1 MSRVVFSI
9 FALVIIFHVLKWFF
23 TVALPEIFRVIG
35 MLWEWLVEVVSGL
48 YSGSVTSWNALKD
61 WFAARSSKVPEA
73 GHGADQSLLDSSAAS
88 DINKE
93 AIKSQ
98 PPKTMWPF
106 GSKDTQPTAT
116 PAQRPSSIS
125 IQGAP
130 PQPLLSGV
138 SSPHHEL
145 TKTKADLF
153 RAQNQLKS
161 LEDTIKSLEVTIQ
174 NLKRDTYTLTDI
186 IRQKEHESAEL
197 LAIRRDLEQRLDT
210 AHLELSLLSKR
221 YEDASIELEKLKP
234 FAAVKTDQRRATYS
248 VSPELHKK
256 WQSILRDTSRLQVLE
271 LLGQPSEIL
280 AVSLAGAA
288 PIQLIR
294 KGVPAPRPELMQ
306 HVTNLVQGDTL
317 LKDWVRGVGR
327 TAWVYADDT
336 LAPGVIFF
344 ASESDGG
351 QVFRIFPPEC

>member
-73 GHGADQSLLDSSAAS
+73 GHGADQSLLDSPAAS

-106 GSKDTQPTAT
+106 RSKDTQPAVT
-116 PAQRPSSIS
+116 PVQRPSTIS
-125 IQGAP
+125 IGASQ
-130 PQPLLSGV
+130 PQLV
-138 SSPHHEL
+138 SAASNLNHEL
-145 TKTKADLF
+145 IKTKADLF
-153 RAQNQLKS
+153 RAHNQLKS
-161 LEDTIKSLEVTIQ
+161 LEDTIQ
-174 NLKRDTYTLTDI
+174 NLKIDTATLTHFLRD
-186 IRQKEHESAEL
+186 KEHESTEL
-197 LAIRRDLEQRLDT
+197 LALRRDLEQRLDD
-210 AHLELSLLSKR
+210 AHLEISILSKR
-221 YEDASIELEKLKP
+221 YEDASNELEKLKP

>member
-1 MSRVVFSI
+1 MSRVVFTI

-23 TVALPEIFRVIG
+23 TLALPEIFRVIG
-35 MLWEWLVEVVSGL
+35 MLWEWLVEVVAGL
-48 YSGSVTSWNALKD
+48 YSFSVSSWKALKGWIVARSGSV
-61 WFAARSSKVPEA
+61 PEE
-73 GHGADQSLLDSSAAS
+73 GHAADQSLLDSSAVS

-93 AIKSQ
+93 ANISQ
-98 PPKTMWPF
+98 TPKPMWPF
-106 GSKDTQPTAT
+106 GSKDTQPTAS
-116 PAQRPSSIS
+116 PAQRPSPIS
-125 IQGAP
+125 IGAP
-130 PQPLLSGV
+130 QPPLVPGASNLN
-138 SSPHHEL
+138 HEL

-161 LEDTIKSLEVTIQ
+161 LEDTIQK
-174 NLKRDTYTLTDI
+174 LKLDTATLTHILRD
-186 IRQKEHESAEL
+186 KEHESAEL
-197 LAIRRDLEQRLDT
+197 LALRRDLEQRLD
-210 AHLELSLLSKR
+210 AAYLEISILSKR
-221 YEDASIELEKLKP
+221 YEDASNELEKLKP

>member
-1 MSRVVFSI
+1 MCW
-9 FALVIIFHVLKWFF
+9 VISLLFGLIILFEILKWFF
-23 TVALPEIFRVIG
+23 TEALPWIFKLIGALIDLSKEVISR
-35 MLWEWLVEVVSGL
+35 LCSWSVS
-48 YSGSVTSWNALKD
+48 VWRALRA
-61 WFAARSSKVPEA
+61 WTARFGKVPESD
-73 GHGADQSLLDSSAAS
+73 HGADQSLLDSSAAS
-88 DINKE
+88 GINME
-93 AIKSQ
+93 ADSSQ
-98 PPKTMWPF
+98 PPKPMWPF
-106 GSKDTQPTAT
+106 GSKDAP
-116 PAQRPSSIS
+116 PPKSSIQSS
-125 IQGAP
+125 IGPVPIQPVSGASN
-130 PQPLLSGV
+130 L
-138 SSPHHEL
+138 HHEL

-161 LEDTIKSLEVTIQ
+161 FEDTIQK
-174 NLKRDTYTLTDI
+174 LKLDAATLTDI
-186 IRQKEHESAEL
+186 LRNKEQQSAEL
-197 LAIRRDLEQRLDT
+197 LAIRHDLEQRLDF
-210 AHLELSLLSKR
+210 AQRDLASLLKR
-221 YEDASIELEKLKP
+221 YDEVSTELEKIKP
-234 FAAVKTDQRRATYS
+234 FAAVKSDQRRMTYT

-256 WQSILRDTSRLQVLE
+256 WQSILRDTKRLQVLE
-271 LLGQPSEIL
+271 LLGQPTEIL

-294 KGVPAPRPELMQ
+294 KGVPAPRSELMQ

>member
-9 FALVIIFHVLKWFF
+9 FALVIIFHVLRWFF

-35 MLWEWLVEVVSGL
+35 MLWDWLVEVIAGL
-48 YSGSVTSWNALKD
+48 YSWSVSSWKALKQ
-61 WFAARSSKVPEA
+61 WVATRSGKVPDTV
-73 GHGADQSLLDSSAAS
+73 HGADQSLLDSSAVS

-93 AIKSQ
+93 ANISQ
-98 PPKTMWPF
+98 TPKPMWPF

-116 PAQRPSSIS
+116 PAQRPSPIS
-125 IQGAP
+125 IAAP
-130 PQPLLSGV
+130 QSPLVPGV
-138 SSPHHEL
+138 SNPHHEL

-161 LEDTIKSLEVTIQ
+161 LEDTIKRLDNDSAKMKEALNLTQHELDDSRMQREV
-174 NLKRDTYTLTDI
+174 LM
-186 IRQKEHESAEL
+186 
-197 LAIRRDLEQRLDT
+197 RDLEHQLF
-210 AHLELSLLSKR
+210 ELSSLSKR
-221 YEDASIELEKLKP
+221 YEDVSTELEKLKP

>member
-1 MSRVVFSI
+1 MSRVVFTI

-23 TVALPEIFRVIG
+23 TLAIPEIFRVIG
-35 MLWEWLVEVVSGL
+35 MLWEWLVEVVAGL
-48 YSGSVTSWNALKD
+48 YSFSVSSWKALKGWIVARSGSV
-61 WFAARSSKVPEA
+61 PEE
-73 GHGADQSLLDSSAAS
+73 GHGADQSLLDSSAVS

-93 AIKSQ
+93 ANISQ
-98 PPKTMWPF
+98 TPKPMWPF

-116 PAQRPSSIS
+116 PAQRPSPIS

-138 SSPHHEL
+138 SNPHHEL

-161 LEDTIKSLEVTIQ
+161 LEDTIKRLDNDSAKMKEALNLTQHELDDSRMQREV
-174 NLKRDTYTLTDI
+174 LM
-186 IRQKEHESAEL
+186 
-197 LAIRRDLEQRLDT
+197 RDLEHQLF
-210 AHLELSLLSKR
+210 ELSSLSKR
-221 YEDASIELEKLKP
+221 YEDVSTELEKLKP

>member
-1 MSRVVFSI
+1 M
-9 FALVIIFHVLKWFF
+9 
-23 TVALPEIFRVIG
+23 
-35 MLWEWLVEVVSGL
+35 
-48 YSGSVTSWNALKD
+48 
-61 WFAARSSKVPEA
+61 
-73 GHGADQSLLDSSAAS
+73 
-88 DINKE
+88 
-93 AIKSQ
+93 
-98 PPKTMWPF
+98 
-106 GSKDTQPTAT
+106 
-116 PAQRPSSIS
+116 
-125 IQGAP
+125 
-130 PQPLLSGV
+130 
-138 SSPHHEL
+138 
-145 TKTKADLF
+145 F

-161 LEDTIKSLEVTIQ
+161 LEDTIQS
-174 NLKRDTYTLTDI
+174 LKRDTDTLTHILRD
-186 IRQKEHESAEL
+186 KEHESAEL
-197 LAIRRDLEQRLDT
+197 LAIRRDLEQQLDT
-210 AHLELSLLSKR
+210 AHLEISLLSKR
-221 YEDASIELEKLKP
+221 YEDASNELEKLKP
-234 FAAVKTDQRRATYS
+234 FAAVKNDQRRATYS

-256 WQSILRDTSRLQVLE
+256 WQSILRDTTRLQVLE

>member
-9 FALVIIFHVLKWFF
+9 FALVIIFHVLRWFF

-35 MLWEWLVEVVSGL
+35 MLWDWLVEVIAGL
-48 YSGSVTSWNALKD
+48 YSWSVSSWKALKQ
-61 WFAARSSKVPEA
+61 WVATRSGKVPDTV
-73 GHGADQSLLDSSAAS
+73 HGADQSLLDSSAVS

-93 AIKSQ
+93 ANISQ
-98 PPKTMWPF
+98 TPKPMWPF

-116 PAQRPSSIS
+116 PAQRPSPIS

-138 SSPHHEL
+138 SNPHHEL

-161 LEDTIKSLEVTIQ
+161 LEDTIKRLDNDSAKMKEALNLTQHELDDSRMQREV
-174 NLKRDTYTLTDI
+174 LM
-186 IRQKEHESAEL
+186 
-197 LAIRRDLEQRLDT
+197 RDLEHQLF
-210 AHLELSLLSKR
+210 ELSSLSKR
-221 YEDASIELEKLKP
+221 YEDVSTELEKLKP

>member
-23 TVALPEIFRVIG
+23 TAALPEIFRVIG
-35 MLWEWLVEVVSGL
+35 TLLDWLVEVIAGL
-48 YSGSVTSWNALKD
+48 YSGSVSSWKALKG
-61 WFAARSSKVPEA
+61 WIAARSGSVPEE

-93 AIKSQ
+93 ANISQ
-98 PPKTMWPF
+98 PQKPMWPF
-106 GSKDTQPTAT
+106 GPKDTPPTISSSASPVT
-116 PAQRPSSIS
+116 PVAQNIRP
-125 IQGAP
+125 QAAP
-130 PQPLLSGV
+130 V
-138 SSPHHEL
+138 SLNAANEL

-161 LEDTIKSLEVTIQ
+161 LEDTVQELTHENAALKQELARFQQMALVLEDQIRSLE
-174 NLKRDTYTLTDI
+174 
-186 IRQKEHESAEL
+186 H
-197 LAIRRDLEQRLDT
+197 
-210 AHLELSLLSKR
+210 SLHDFASR
-221 YEDASIELEKLKP
+221 YHAVSDELEKLKP
-234 FAAVKTDQRRATYS
+234 FAAMKTDQRRMTYTVS
-248 VSPELHKK
+248 VELHKK
-256 WQSILRDTSRLQVLE
+256 WQSILRETKRLQVLE
-271 LLGQPSEIL
+271 LLGQPTEIV

-294 KGVPAPRPELMQ
+294 KGVPAPRAELMQ

-327 TAWVYADDT
+327 TAWVYSDDT

>member
-1 MSRVVFSI
+1 M
-9 FALVIIFHVLKWFF
+9 
-23 TVALPEIFRVIG
+23 
-35 MLWEWLVEVVSGL
+35 
-48 YSGSVTSWNALKD
+48 
-61 WFAARSSKVPEA
+61 
-73 GHGADQSLLDSSAAS
+73 
-88 DINKE
+88 KE
-93 AIKSQ
+93 ALDRMHRELDDSHVRREVACANLA
-98 PPKTMWPF
+98 
-106 GSKDTQPTAT
+106 DA
-116 PAQRPSSIS
+116 
-125 IQGAP
+125 
-130 PQPLLSGV
+130 LS
-138 SSPHHEL
+138 EL
-145 TKTKADLF
+145 A
-153 RAQNQLKS
+153 S
-161 LEDTIKSLEVTIQ
+161 
-174 NLKRDTYTLTDI
+174 
-186 IRQKEHESAEL
+186 
-197 LAIRRDLEQRLDT
+197 
-210 AHLELSLLSKR
+210 LSKR
-221 YEDASIELEKLKP
+221 YEDVSTELEKLKP

>member
-1 MSRVVFSI
+1 MPRVFFLL
-9 FALVIIFHVLKWFF
+9 FALIVVFHVLRWFF

-35 MLWEWLVEVVSGL
+35 LLWDWLVEVIAGL
-48 YSGSVTSWNALKD
+48 YSWSVTSWNSLKG
-61 WFAARSSKVPEA
+61 WIAARSGSALEE
-73 GHGADQSLLDSSAAS
+73 GDGADQSLLDSSAAS
-88 DINKE
+88 GINKE
-93 AIKSQ
+93 ADISQ
-98 PPKTMWPF
+98 TQKPMWPF
-106 GSKDTQPTAT
+106 GSKDTQPAAT
-116 PAQRPSSIS
+116 PALRPSPIPIGVPTIPQVS
-125 IQGAP
+125 GA
-130 PQPLLSGV
+130 SN
-138 SSPHHEL
+138 PHHEL

-161 LEDTIKSLEVTIQ
+161 LEDIVQKLTREREDLKVELYQIQNTSSNLEVH
-174 NLKRDTYTLTDI
+174 
-186 IRQKEHESAEL
+186 IRRLEHELDDYVVRYNAVSAEL
-197 LAIRRDLEQRLDT
+197 ET
-210 AHLELSLLSKR
+210 
-221 YEDASIELEKLKP
+221 LKP
-234 FAAVKTDQRRATYS
+234 FASVKTDQRRATYS

-256 WQSILRDTSRLQVLE
+256 WKSILRDTTRLQVLD
-271 LLGQPSEIL
+271 LLGQPTEIL

-306 HVTNLVQGDTL
+306 HVTNLMQGDTL

>member
-1 MSRVVFSI
+1 MCWVFS
-9 FALVIIFHVLKWFF
+9 FLFVLVLVLQLLKWFF

-35 MLWEWLVEVVSGL
+35 MLWDWLVEVIAGLFSFSVSSWKALKGWIVAR
-48 YSGSVTSWNALKD
+48 SGSV
-61 WFAARSSKVPEA
+61 PEE
-73 GHGADQSLLDSSAAS
+73 GHGADQSLLDSSAGS

-93 AIKSQ
+93 ANISQ
-98 PPKTMWPF
+98 TPKPMWPF

-116 PAQRPSSIS
+116 PAQRPSPIS
-125 IQGAP
+125 IGAL
-130 PQPLLSGV
+130 PQTPLSGA
-138 SSPHHEL
+138 SNPHHEL

-161 LEDTIKSLEVTIQ
+161 LEDTIQ
-174 NLKRDTYTLTDI
+174 NLKRDTATLKEI
-186 IRQKEHESAEL
+186 LRQKERETADFLTERHALEQQLCDARAEL
-197 LAIRRDLEQRLDT
+197 
-210 AHLELSLLSKR
+210 SSLSKR
-221 YEDASIELEKLKP
+221 YEDVSTELEKLKP

>member
-1 MSRVVFSI
+1 MSRVIFSI
-9 FALVIIFHVLKWFF
+9 FALVIIFHVFKWFF

-35 MLWEWLVEVVSGL
+35 MLWDWLVEVIAGLHSWSVSF
-48 YSGSVTSWNALKD
+48 WKALKQ
-61 WFAARSSKVPEA
+61 WVATRSGKVPEA
-73 GHGADQSLLDSSAAS
+73 VHGADQSLLDSSAVS
-88 DINKE
+88 DMNKE
-93 AIKSQ
+93 ANISQ
-98 PPKTMWPF
+98 TPKPMWPF

-116 PAQRPSSIS
+116 PAKMPSPIVNGPPTIPQVS
-125 IQGAP
+125 GASN
-130 PQPLLSGV
+130 LN
-138 SSPHHEL
+138 HEL

-161 LEDTIKSLEVTIQ
+161 LEDTIQK
-174 NLKRDTYTLTDI
+174 LKLDTATLTDI
-186 IRQKEHESAEL
+186 LRHKERESEEL
-197 LAIRRDLEQRLDT
+197 LAIRRHLEQQLDA
-210 AHLELSLLSKR
+210 AHGELASLLQRFDDVST
-221 YEDASIELEKLKP
+221 ELEILKP
-234 FAAVKTDQRRATYS
+234 FAAVKSDQRRMTYT
-248 VSPELHKK
+248 VSIELHKK
-256 WQSILRDTSRLQVLE
+256 WQSILRETKRLQVLE
-271 LLGQPSEIL
+271 LLGQPTEIL
-280 AVSLAGAA
+280 AVSLTGAA

>member
-1 MSRVVFSI
+1 
-9 FALVIIFHVLKWFF
+9 
-23 TVALPEIFRVIG
+23 

-93 AIKSQ
+93 ANISQ
-98 PPKTMWPF
+98 TSKPMWPF

-116 PAQRPSSIS
+116 PAQRPSPIS
-125 IQGAP
+125 IGAP
-130 PQPLLSGV
+130 QQSPLSGV
-138 SSPHHEL
+138 SNPHHEL

-161 LEDTIKSLEVTIQ
+161 LEDTIQS
-174 NLKRDTYTLTDI
+174 LKRDTDTLTHILRD
-186 IRQKEHESAEL
+186 KEHESAEL
-197 LAIRRDLEQRLDT
+197 LAIRRDLEQQLDT
-210 AHLELSLLSKR
+210 AHLEISLLSKR
-221 YEDASIELEKLKP
+221 YEDASNELEKLKP
-234 FAAVKTDQRRATYS
+234 FAAVKNDQRRATYS
-248 VSPELHKK
+248 VSPELHRK

-280 AVSLAGAA
+280 AVSVAGAA

>member
-9 FALVIIFHVLKWFF
+9 FALVIIFHFLRWFF

-35 MLWEWLVEVVSGL
+35 MLWDWLVEVIAGL
-48 YSGSVTSWNALKD
+48 YSWSVSSWKALKQ
-61 WFAARSSKVPEA
+61 WVATRSGKVPEA
-73 GHGADQSLLDSSAAS
+73 VHGADQSLLDSSAVS

-93 AIKSQ
+93 ANISQ
-98 PPKTMWPF
+98 PPKPMWPF

-116 PAQRPSSIS
+116 PAQRLSPIS
-125 IQGAP
+125 IGAP
-130 PQPLLSGV
+130 QQSPLSGV
-138 SSPHHEL
+138 LNPHHEL

-161 LEDTIKSLEVTIQ
+161 LEDTIQK
-174 NLKRDTYTLTDI
+174 LKLDTATLTDI
-186 IRQKEHESAEL
+186 LRHKEHETAEL
-197 LAIRRDLEQRLDT
+197 LAKRDALEHKLYDMY
-210 AHLELSLLSKR
+210 EEISSLQKR
-221 YEDASIELEKLKP
+221 YDDVSNELEKLKP

-256 WQSILRDTSRLQVLE
+256 WQSILRDTTRLQVLE

-351 QVFRIFPPEC
+351 HVFRIVPPEC

>member
-1 MSRVVFSI
+1 MSRVVFII
-9 FALVIIFHVLKWFF
+9 FSLVIIFHVLKWFF

-35 MLWEWLVEVVSGL
+35 MLWDWLVEVIAGL
-48 YSGSVTSWNALKD
+48 YSGSVSSWKALKG
-61 WFAARSSKVPEA
+61 WIAARSGSVPEE

-93 AIKSQ
+93 ANISQ
-98 PPKTMWPF
+98 PPKPMWPF

-116 PAQRPSSIS
+116 PAQRASPIFNGPPT
-125 IQGAP
+125 IQQVSGASN
-130 PQPLLSGV
+130 LN
-138 SSPHHEL
+138 HEL

-161 LEDTIKSLEVTIQ
+161 LEDTIQK
-174 NLKRDTYTLTDI
+174 LKLDTATLTDI
-186 IRQKEHESAEL
+186 LRHKEHESAEL
-197 LAIRRDLEQRLDT
+197 LAIRHDLEQRLDT
-210 AHLELSLLSKR
+210 AHGELASLSNR
-221 YEDASIELEKLKP
+221 YEDVSTELEKLKP

-256 WQSILRDTSRLQVLE
+256 WQSILRDTTRLQVLE

-294 KGVPAPRPELMQ
+294 KGVPAPRPELIQ
-306 HVTNLVQGDTL
+306 HVTNMLRGDGVL
-317 LKDWVRGVGR
+317 LGWLSGVGR

-351 QVFRIFPPEC
+351 QIFRICPPEC

>member
-35 MLWEWLVEVVSGL
+35 MLWEWLVEVVAGL
-48 YSGSVTSWNALKD
+48 YSFSVSSWKALKGWIVARSGSV
-61 WFAARSSKVPEA
+61 PEE
-73 GHGADQSLLDSSAAS
+73 GHAADQSLLDSSAVS

-93 AIKSQ
+93 ANISQ
-98 PPKTMWPF
+98 TPKPMWPF

-116 PAQRPSSIS
+116 PAQRPSPIS
-125 IQGAP
+125 IAAP
-130 PQPLLSGV
+130 QSPLVPGV
-138 SSPHHEL
+138 SNPHHEL

-161 LEDTIKSLEVTIQ
+161 LEDTIKRLDNDSAKMKEALNLTQHELDDSRMQREV
-174 NLKRDTYTLTDI
+174 LM
-186 IRQKEHESAEL
+186 
-197 LAIRRDLEQRLDT
+197 RDLEHQLF
-210 AHLELSLLSKR
+210 ELSSLSKR
-221 YEDASIELEKLKP
+221 YEDVSTELEKLKP

>member
-1 MSRVVFSI
+1 MSLGEV
-9 FALVIIFHVLKWFF
+9 ALVGR
-23 TVALPEIFRVIG
+23 EG
-35 MLWEWLVEVVSGL
+35 GLVGHFIDWTKEAVSGICSWSVSAWKAL
-48 YSGSVTSWNALKD
+48 RGWIATRSGG
-61 WFAARSSKVPEA
+61 VPKE
-73 GHGADQSLLDSSAAS
+73 GHAADQSLLDSSAAS

-93 AIKSQ
+93 ANISQ
-98 PPKTMWPF
+98 PPKPMWPF
-106 GSKDTQPTAT
+106 GSKDTPPATTPSPKPTVVSHHAA
-116 PAQRPSSIS
+116 PQRPVL
-125 IQGAP
+125 GALNP
-130 PQPLLSGV
+130 Y
-138 SSPHHEL
+138 HEL
-145 TKTKADLF
+145 TQTKADLF

-161 LEDTIKSLEVTIQ
+161 LEDTIQKLTHENAALKQELARFQQMALVLEDQIRSLE
-174 NLKRDTYTLTDI
+174 
-186 IRQKEHESAEL
+186 H
-197 LAIRRDLEQRLDT
+197 
-210 AHLELSLLSKR
+210 SLHDFASR
-221 YEDASIELEKLKP
+221 YHAVSDELEKLKP

-280 AVSLAGAA
+280 AVSSAGAA

-294 KGVPAPRPELMQ
+294 KGVPSPRPELMQ

>member
-1 MSRVVFSI
+1 
-9 FALVIIFHVLKWFF
+9 
-23 TVALPEIFRVIG
+23 
-35 MLWEWLVEVVSGL
+35 
-48 YSGSVTSWNALKD
+48 
-61 WFAARSSKVPEA
+61 
-73 GHGADQSLLDSSAAS
+73 
-88 DINKE
+88 
-93 AIKSQ
+93 
-98 PPKTMWPF
+98 MWPF

-116 PAQRPSSIS
+116 PAQRPSPIS

-138 SSPHHEL
+138 SNPHHEL

-161 LEDTIKSLEVTIQ
+161 LEDTIQS
-174 NLKRDTYTLTDI
+174 LKRDTDTLTHILRD
-186 IRQKEHESAEL
+186 KEHESAEL
-197 LAIRRDLEQRLDT
+197 LAIRRDLEQQLDT
-210 AHLELSLLSKR
+210 AHLEISLLSKR
-221 YEDASIELEKLKP
+221 YEDASNELEKLKP
-234 FAAVKTDQRRATYS
+234 FAAVKNDQRRATYS
-248 VSPELHKK
+248 VSPELHRK
-256 WQSILRDTSRLQVLE
+256 WQSILRDTTRLQVLE

>member
-93 AIKSQ
+93 ANISQ
-98 PPKTMWPF
+98 TSKPMWPF
-106 GSKDTQPTAT
+106 GSKDTPPAVTPSPKLTLPVPQIGLRAQPPVGPVAT
-116 PAQRPSSIS
+116 NAY
-125 IQGAP
+125 
-130 PQPLLSGV
+130 
-138 SSPHHEL
+138 HEL
-145 TKTKADLF
+145 TQTKADLF

-161 LEDTIKSLEVTIQ
+161 LEDTIQKLTHENAALKQELARFQQMALVLEDQIRSLE
-174 NLKRDTYTLTDI
+174 
-186 IRQKEHESAEL
+186 H
-197 LAIRRDLEQRLDT
+197 
-210 AHLELSLLSKR
+210 SLHDFASR
-221 YEDASIELEKLKP
+221 YHAVSDELEKLKP

-294 KGVPAPRPELMQ
+294 KGVPSPRPELMQ

>member
-116 PAQRPSSIS
+116 PAQRPSS
-125 IQGAP
+125 GAP
-130 PQPLLSGV
+130 QQPLLSGV

-161 LEDTIKSLEVTIQ
+161 LEDTIK
-174 NLKRDTYTLTDI
+174 
-186 IRQKEHESAEL
+186 
-197 LAIRRDLEQRLDT
+197 RLDNDS
-210 AHLELSLLSKR
+210 AKMKEALGRMYRELDDSHVQREVACANLADALSELASLSKR
-221 YEDASIELEKLKP
+221 HELVSDELEKLKP

>member
-1 MSRVVFSI
+1 MSRVVFTI

-23 TVALPEIFRVIG
+23 TLAIPEIFRVIG
-35 MLWEWLVEVVSGL
+35 MLWEWLVEVVAGL
-48 YSGSVTSWNALKD
+48 YSFSVSSWKALKGWIVARSGSV
-61 WFAARSSKVPEA
+61 PEE
-73 GHGADQSLLDSSAAS
+73 GHAADQSLLDSSAVS

-93 AIKSQ
+93 ANISQ
-98 PPKTMWPF
+98 TPKPMWPF

-116 PAQRPSSIS
+116 PAQRPSPIS
-125 IQGAP
+125 IAAP
-130 PQPLLSGV
+130 QSPLVPGV
-138 SSPHHEL
+138 SNPHHEL

-161 LEDTIKSLEVTIQ
+161 LEDTIKRLDNDSAKMKEALNLTQHELDDSRMQREV
-174 NLKRDTYTLTDI
+174 LM
-186 IRQKEHESAEL
+186 
-197 LAIRRDLEQRLDT
+197 RDLEHQLF
-210 AHLELSLLSKR
+210 ELSSLSKR
-221 YEDASIELEKLKP
+221 YEDVSTELEKLKP

-248 VSPELHKK
+248 VSPELHRK
-256 WQSILRDTSRLQVLE
+256 WQSILRDTTRLQVLE